1 MNVLVDTSIWSL
13 ALRRT
18 RTGTQPDDREKNCV
32 TELREL
38 INEMR
43 AQIIGPIRQELLS
56 GIASQAQ
63 FEKLKDYLRP
73 FQDLPVNSIDY
84 EHAAELFNLCRNKGI
99 RGSHIDFLIC
109 AIAERYDIPIFT
121 TDKDFALYAEHID
134 ITLHEPRK
142 RSRQ

>member
-13 ALRRT
+13 SLRRT
-18 RTGTQPDDREKNCV
+18 ESGKLDGQENSWV

-56 GIASQAQ
+56 GIAGQAQ
-63 FEKLKDYLRP
+63 FKKLRDYLRP
-73 FQDLPVNSIDY
+73 FPDLSVDSLDY
-84 EHAAELFNLCRNKGI
+84 ERAAELFNLCRSKGVQ
-99 RGSHIDFLIC
+99 GSHIDFLIC
-109 AIAERYDIPIFT
+109 AVAERHSIPIFT

-134 ITLHEPRK
+134 IILYEPRK